1 LDFEWLTQQPTPDL
15 AKALLGYGLMVAGAG
30 GLIVETEAYVGVTDR
45 TAHVFGGKKTAAN
58 QALYAPAGT
67 VYVYRLRAYFLMNII
82 TQVESEPQGVLI
94 RAIEPTHGLAQMAAR
109 RGQQGYNLTSGPGKL
124 AQALGID
131 LQDNGTLLNQGRIQ
145 LSEARL
151 KTPAE
156 IASGPRIG
164 VPNKGEW
171 TTAPLRFWVA
181 HNPYVSGMLKQQMNE
196 QTKGWQ

>member
-1 LDFEWLTQQPTPDL
+1 MDFEWLTQQSTPDL
-15 AKALLGYGLMVAGAG
+15 AKALLGYRLTVDETG

-82 TQVESEPQGVLI
+82 TQVASEPQGVLI
-94 RAIEPTHGLAQMAAR
+94 RAIEPTKGLATMAAR

-124 AQALGID
+124 AQAMAID
-131 LQDNGTLLNQGRIQ
+131 LRDNSTMLNQGRIH
-145 LSEARL
+145 LSSHRI
-151 KTPAE
+151 KTPAAIE
-156 IASGPRIG
+156 SGPRIG

-181 HNPYVSGMLKQQMNE
+181 HNPYVSGMTKQQMNE